1 MTDIEGT
8 LAITRQHHPAGPVVL
23 SVAGELDHYTAPSL
37 TQAVGEVPFGPDT
50 DVVLDLSGMEYCD
63 STGLTVII
71 TAYHRAESA
80 GSSFAVAGLLP
91 AMDRVFR
98 VVGLDQVFTL
108 FGSAEEAVEAL
119 TG

>member
-8 LAITRQHHPAGPVVL
+8 LNITRQHHPAGPVVL
-23 SVAGELDHYTAPSL
+23 HVAGELDHYTAPSL
-37 TQAVGEVPFGPDT
+37 TQALDDLPFGPGT
-50 DVVLDLSGMEYCD
+50 DVVFDLSGLEYCD

-80 GSSFAVAGLLP
+80 GSSFSVAGLGP

-98 VVGLDQVFTL
+98 VVGLDQVFT
-108 FGSAEEAVEAL
+108 FYGSVGEAVEAVK
-119 TG
+119 G

>member
-23 SVAGELDHYTAPSL
+23 HVAGELDHYTAPSL

-50 DVVLDLSGMEYCD
+50 DFVFDLSGLEYCD

-71 TAYHRAESA
+71 TAFQRAESA
-80 GSSFAVAGLLP
+80 GSSFSVAGLGP

-108 FGSAEEAVEAL
+108 YASTEDAVDAL
-119 TG
+119 KG